1 MDPGTR
7 SDFPDRSC
15 SPSSKDLGIG
25 SALFGA
31 NDKPM
36 RTPIITMRNI
46 AFTAVV
52 ATGLVACQ
60 NGPSESEQAAIA
72 ENARLKSEVQNRD
85 SLISDM
91 TRSFGEIEQNLAMIE
106 DREKLLPAD
115 EASLTVDQRQR
126 IMRDLQLMN
135 SLMQESRDRVAELTA
150 KLDKSKVESGSLRKK
165 LKALDTELA
174 SRDSAITLMKDELL
188 AKDFKIEEV
197 NQKLTAFELEMA
209 KREATIEQLGN
220 ELHTAYYAVGSVKDL
235 EESGVVTRSGGVLGI
250 GRTSALNNAV
260 VGNNFKTVDI
270 RNTDRIPLEGKK
282 VALVTEHPVGSYEIV
297 KEQEALAYLR
307 IKDPDAFWRLSH
319 YLVAE
324 VK

>member
-1 MDPGTR
+1 
-7 SDFPDRSC
+7 
-15 SPSSKDLGIG
+15 
-25 SALFGA
+25 
-31 NDKPM
+31 M
-36 RTPIITMRNI
+36 RTPIITMRGI
-46 AFTAVV
+46 AFSGIA
-52 ATGLVACQ
+52 ALGLVACQ
-60 NGPSESEQAAIA
+60 SGPSESEQAALA
-72 ENARLKSEVQNRD
+72 ENARLKNEVQNRD

-91 TRSFGEIEQNLAMIE
+91 TRSFGEIEDNLAIIE

-126 IMRDLQLMN
+126 IMRDIQLMN

-150 KLDKSKVESGSLRKK
+150 RLDKSKVESGSLRKK
-165 LKALDTELA
+165 LKALDAELA
-174 SRDSAITLMKDELL
+174 TRDSAITLMKDELL

-220 ELHTAYYAVGSVKDL
+220 ELHTAYYAVGSGKEL
-235 EESGVVTRSGGVLGI
+235 EEKGVVTRSGGVLGI
-250 GRTSALNNAV
+250 GRTSALNEAV
-260 VGNNFKTVDI
+260 ASNSFSSVDT
-270 RNTDRIPLEGKK
+270 RNTDRIPLDGKK
-282 VALVTEHPVGSYEIV
+282 VELVTEHPTGSYEIV
-297 KEQEALAYLR
+297 KEQDELAYLK